1 MKTTFKLFNFLGA
14 PVEISL
20 WFFLLFLMTSVSTT
34 IAIFLSVLIHEMA
47 HAYIAHRRGWKVF
60 GIKLD
65 FLFGTAKLDMSMPE
79 KDSIPVVVA
88 GPLSNLIFA
97 IFVFILID
105 LFYMIGFYLDPV
117 ISQFLN
123 TLLFVN
129 IILFIFNLLPIY
141 PLDGG
146 RIVRDFL
153 VLKMRNQRQ
162 MAIRIAS
169 IISLIFSLLLLIYSI
184 FSVSI
189 LLIFFSVLFIY
200 TAVKE
205 LQSLK
210 NQI

>member
-129 IILFIFNLLPIY
+129 IILFIFNLLPI
-141 PLDGG
+141 LG
-146 RIVRDFL
+146 
-153 VLKMRNQRQ
+153 
-162 MAIRIAS
+162 A
-169 IISLIFSLLLLIYSI
+169 
-184 FSVSI
+184 
-189 LLIFFSVLFIY
+189 
-200 TAVKE
+200 
-205 LQSLK
+205 
-210 NQI
+210 

>member
-34 IAIFLSVLIHEMA
+34 IGIFLSVLIHEMA

-105 LFYMIGFYLDPV
+105 FFYMFGFYLDPV

-123 TLLFVN
+123 TLLFIN

-162 MAIRIAS
+162 MAIRISS
-169 IISLIFSLLLLIYSI
+169 IISLIFSILLLIYSI

-189 LLIFFSVLFIY
+189 LLIFFSALFIY

-210 NQI
+210 N

>member
-34 IAIFLSVLIHEMA
+34 IAIFLSVLIHEIA

-105 LFYMIGFYLDPV
+105 LFYMLGFYLDPV

-123 TLLFVN
+123 TLLFIN

-169 IISLIFSLLLLIYSI
+169 IISLIFSILLLIYSI

-189 LLIFFSVLFIY
+189 LLIFFSALFIY

-210 NQI
+210 N

>member
-34 IAIFLSVLIHEMA
+34 IGIFLSVLIHEMA

-105 LFYMIGFYLDPV
+105 LFYMFGFYLDPV

-123 TLLFVN
+123 TLLFIN

-169 IISLIFSLLLLIYSI
+169 IISLIFSILLLIYSI

-189 LLIFFSVLFIY
+189 LLIFFSALFIY

-210 NQI
+210 N

>member
-34 IAIFLSVLIHEMA
+34 IGIFLSVLIHEMA

-105 LFYMIGFYLDPV
+105 SFYMFGFYLDPV

-123 TLLFVN
+123 TLLFIN

-169 IISLIFSLLLLIYSI
+169 IISLIFSILLLIYSI

-189 LLIFFSVLFIY
+189 LLIFFSALFIY

-210 NQI
+210 N

>member
-34 IAIFLSVLIHEMA
+34 IGIFLSVLIHEMA

-105 LFYMIGFYLDPV
+105 LFYMFGFYLDPV

-123 TLLFVN
+123 TLLFIN
-129 IILFIFNLLPIY
+129 TILFIFNLLPIY

-169 IISLIFSLLLLIYSI
+169 IISLIFSILLLIYSI

-189 LLIFFSVLFIY
+189 LLIFFSALFIY

-210 NQI
+210 N

>member
-105 LFYMIGFYLDPV
+105 LFYMLGFYLDPV

-169 IISLIFSLLLLIYSI
+169 IISLIFSVLLLIYSI